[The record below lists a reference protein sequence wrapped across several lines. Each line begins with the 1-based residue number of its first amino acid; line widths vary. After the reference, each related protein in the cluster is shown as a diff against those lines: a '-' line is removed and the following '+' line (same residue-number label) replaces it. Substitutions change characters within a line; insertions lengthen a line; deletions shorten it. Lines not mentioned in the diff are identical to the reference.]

1 MAATDPQ
8 VHHLRERLQK
18 LAEEKSNLQLILSLI
33 ERLTTGFNPRDMV
46 QQMLTSVIE
55 IIGGTDMTIHYWIG
69 NELHLASFLGEERV
83 VGSIDDPLSAQVAMR
98 REFIEHACGQVDP
111 MLHDGITPGPWHWAF
126 PLLVGTELIG
136 VVKIENI
143 QINSST
149 LRRHLPIF
157 FTHLALT
164 LGNCIR
170 EHIRRDAEAALR
182 KKTEELDRYFINSLD
197 LLCIAD
203 MQGTFR
209 KLNPAWRE
217 TLGYPLIELEGRR
230 VLDFVHPDDMAATLE
245 AIGTLTLRLP
255 VINFVN
261 RFLHKNGGS
270 RWIEWHARA
279 VDDLIYAVA
288 RDITAR
294 KELEQSLLAQQ
305 RQYEEL
311 TSRIPVGVYKFRIHA
326 DGSMGFDYVSDRF
339 CQLTSQSR
347 EAILNN
353 FNAAFDPI
361 HPEDIT
367 DFIAAN
373 REAGRALKPFRWE
386 GRFLIHGQVRWVLIE
401 STGQRESNGDSIW
414 DGVIADVTERH
425 LFEAELRHAKEAAEA
440 GNRAKGEF
448 LAAMSH
454 EIRTPMNVVLG
465 MAELLLDTELTD
477 KQHHYAQTMHHS
489 GRALLGVINDILDF
503 SRIEAGRLQLVDEI
517 FSPALLVEETVQ
529 LMRLSA
535 EEKGL
540 TMHASI
546 SPAIPEAMLGDDGRL
561 RQVLINLLGNA
572 IKFTARGR
580 VEVNLT
586 VHPEERDML
595 LFSVS
600 DTGIGVP
607 TEQLEHIF
615 EQFTQADFGI
625 TRRYGGTGL
634 GLAIS
639 RHLVGM
645 MGGWIRVQ
653 SQPGV
658 GSTFHFTMPMR
669 LAQTSLHPTV
679 PPSDPCPIVTPV
691 AGLDILLAEDVEENR
706 MLFEAYLLGTPHRLV
721 QAVDGIEAVD
731 RFVGG
736 RFDVVVMDV
745 QMPRMDGY
753 TATRRIRQWE
763 KEHDRVPVP
772 IITLSAHALE
782 GELERCRVAG
792 ANVYLTKPISK
803 KKLLSELQKLCERKQ
818 TQDANTGE
826 G

>member
-1 MAATDPQ
+1 MMAGTGPET
-8 VHHLRERLQK
+8 HHLRERLQN

-33 ERLTTGFNPRDMV
+33 GRLSTGSNPREMV

-69 NELHLASFLGEERV
+69 EELHLASFLGEERV
-83 VGSIDDPLSAQVAMR
+83 VPAIDDPLSAQVAMR
-98 REFIEHACGQVDP
+98 REFIEHSTTVDP
-111 MLHDGITPGPWHWAF
+111 MLHDGITPGHWHWAF

-143 QINSST
+143 QISAAS

-164 LGNCIR
+164 LGNHIR
-170 EHIRRDAEAALR
+170 EQIRRDAEAALR

-197 LLCIAD
+197 LLCITD
-203 MQGTFR
+203 LQGTFR

-261 RFLHKNGGS
+261 RVLHKNSGS

-279 VDDLIYAVA
+279 VDDQIHAVA
-288 RDITAR
+288 RDITTR
-294 KELEQSLLAQQ
+294 KELEQSLLTQQ

-311 TSRIPVGVYKFRIHA
+311 TSRIPVGVYKFRIRA
-326 DGSMGFDYVSDRF
+326 EGAMGFDYISDRF
-339 CQLTSQSR
+339 CQLLGQTR
-347 EAILNN
+347 ETILNDAD
-353 FNAAFDPI
+353 AAFGQVHSD
-361 HPEDIT
+361 DLAS
-367 DFIAAN
+367 FIAAN
-373 REAGRALKPFRWE
+373 REAGRGLKPFRWE
-386 GRFLIHGQVRWVLIE
+386 GRFLIHDEVRWFLIE

-414 DGVIADVTERH
+414 DGVMSDVTERH
-425 LFEAELRHAKEAAEA
+425 LFEAELCHAKEAAEA

-465 MAELLLDTELTD
+465 MAELLLDTELTV
-477 KQHHYAQTMHHS
+477 KQRHFALTMHHS

-503 SRIEAGRLQLVDEI
+503 SRIEAGRLQLVDEL
-517 FSPALLVEETVQ
+517 FSPARLVEETVQ
-529 LMRLSA
+529 LMRLAA

-540 TMHASI
+540 TMHASV
-546 SPAIPEAMLGDDGRL
+546 SPAIPVAMLGDDSRL

-580 VEVNLT
+580 IEAHLT
-586 VHPEERDML
+586 LHPEERGML

-600 DTGIGVP
+600 DTGIGIP

-634 GLAIS
+634 ELAIS
-639 RHLVGM
+639 RHL
-645 MGGWIRVQ
+645 
-653 SQPGV
+653 
-658 GSTFHFTMPMR
+658 
-669 LAQTSLHPTV
+669 
-679 PPSDPCPIVTPV
+679 
-691 AGLDILLAEDVEENR
+691 
-706 MLFEAYLLGTPHRLV
+706 
-721 QAVDGIEAVD
+721 
-731 RFVGG
+731 
-736 RFDVVVMDV
+736 
-745 QMPRMDGY
+745 
-753 TATRRIRQWE
+753 
-763 KEHDRVPVP
+763 
-772 IITLSAHALE
+772 
-782 GELERCRVAG
+782 LERMG
-792 ANVYLTKPISK
+792 
-803 KKLLSELQKLCERKQ
+803 
-818 TQDANTGE
+818 
-826 G
+826 